1 LDWIALFD
9 ELTRGLLSLVDEP
22 GRIVMMIIGGVL
34 IYLAVAKDYE
44 PTLLLP
50 IGLGCILANI
60 AGSGM
65 GILNIKGIPWV
76 SPPDADGEGLGLF
89 NVLYQAGITN
99 ELFPLIIFIGIGAMT
114 DFGPLLENPQ
124 LALMGAAGQ
133 FGIFGTLLLATLFG
147 FDIKEAASIG
157 IIGSADGPTSIYVA
171 AELAP
176 KLLPPIAVAAYSYM
190 SLVPVIQPPVIRL
203 LTSKK
208 QRQIHMAYTAR
219 PVSRVTRILFPI
231 VVTLVT
237 SILVPLATPLISML
251 MFGNLLRESLAVD
264 RLSETAQNELVNIVT
279 IFLGLAIGGTM
290 VAEQFLQW
298 RTISIFVMG
307 IVAFVLDTAGGVVF
321 GQIMYLFYRFF
332 LKKPFNP
339 ILGACGISAFP
350 MSARV
355 VHRVAQE
362 EDFTNFL
369 LMHAMGANTA
379 GQIGSVLAGGVVMAL
394 LTGLAA

>member
-1 LDWIALFD
+1 MQ
-9 ELTRGLLSLVDEP
+9 ELTKGALALVQDP
-22 GRIVMMIIGGVL
+22 GRIVMMITGGLL
-34 IYLAVAKDYE
+34 IYLAIAKEYE
-44 PTLLLP
+44 PTLLIP

-76 SPPDADGEGLGLF
+76 GAPDGGEEGLF
-89 NVLYQAGITN
+89 NVLYNAGIAN
-99 ELFPLIIFIGIGAMT
+99 ELFPLLIFVGIGAMT

-203 LTSKK
+203 LTTKK
-208 QRQIHMAYTAR
+208 QRQIHMPYTSR
-219 PVSRVTRILFPI
+219 PVSRATRILFPI
-231 VVTLVT
+231 IVTLVT
-237 SILVPLATPLISML
+237 SVLVPLATPLISML
-251 MFGNLLRESLAVD
+251 MFGNLLREALVVE
-264 RLSETAQNELVNIVT
+264 RLSQAAQNELVNIVT

-290 VAEQFLQW
+290 VASQFLRLQ
-298 RTISIFVMG
+298 TIGIFVMG
-307 IVAFVLDTAGGVVF
+307 IIAFALDTAGGVIF
-321 GQIMYLFYRFF
+321 GQLMYLFYKFV

-339 ILGACGISAFP
+339 MLGACGISAFP

-362 EDFTNFL
+362 EDFSNFL
-369 LMHAMGANTA
+369 LMHAMGANTS

-394 LTGLAA
+394 LASAI